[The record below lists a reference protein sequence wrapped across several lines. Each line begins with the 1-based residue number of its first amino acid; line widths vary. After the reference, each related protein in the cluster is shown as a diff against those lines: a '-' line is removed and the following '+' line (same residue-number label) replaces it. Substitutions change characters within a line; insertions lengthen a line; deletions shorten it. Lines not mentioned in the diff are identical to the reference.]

1 MQSALRG
8 SFVMNDPNASLAVW
22 MILLVLMGCSVK
34 VCAVLRHVQVME
46 IASLKVRS
54 VKRMDVAKSL
64 GDVKVAGIVGS
75 QRPIVTLTLYNAW
88 MAAK

>member
-1 MQSALRG
+1 MS
-8 SFVMNDPNASLAVW
+8 DPNASLVVW

-34 VCAVLRHVQVME
+34 VYAVRRRVQVME

-54 VKRMDVAKSL
+54 VKRMDVAKFR
-64 GDVKVAGIVGS
+64 GGVKVAGIVGN
-75 QRPIVTLTLYNAW
+75 QRPIVTLTLYSAW